1 MSVARARPTLPYLI
15 IGKYS
20 RLRASEHT
28 KYNIKAIAMDKVTCV
43 SG

>member
-15 IGKYS
+15 IGKCS
-20 RLRASEHT
+20 GLRASEHT
-28 KYNIKAIAMDKVTCV
+28 KYNINAVAIDKVTGV